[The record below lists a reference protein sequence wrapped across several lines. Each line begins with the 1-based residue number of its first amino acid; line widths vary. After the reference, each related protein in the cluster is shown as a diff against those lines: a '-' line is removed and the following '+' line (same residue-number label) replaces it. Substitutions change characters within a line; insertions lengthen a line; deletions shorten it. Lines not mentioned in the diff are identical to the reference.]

1 MSGKRRK
8 ECAQLELLPQSP
20 LSLKISLCFI
30 SLLGN
35 DHDVV
40 YRFSE
45 TVKYR
50 NLEERQL
57 EAKAGFT
64 VKKLGFKFQLFH

>member
-1 MSGKRRK
+1 MTMMSSTGF
-8 ECAQLELLPQSP
+8 QS
-20 LSLKISLCFI
+20 
-30 SLLGN
+30 
-35 DHDVV
+35 
-40 YRFSE
+40 
-45 TVKYR
+45 VKYR